1 MKTLV
6 VLQPGYLPWIGFF
19 DQLNRSDVF
28 IYYDDVQYDK
38 NGWRN
43 RNRIKS
49 PQGILWLSV
58 PVLTKGIEDKQIK
71 NMLIDNRSNWNTKQ
85 LKSISMCYAKAPYFK
100 NYFPELEELLSKTW
114 DNICELDIA
123 LVELI
128 SKWLKLERK
137 IYRSSELG
145 IYGSKSE
152 RLLNFCKHLGADNY
166 LSGNAAQD
174 YLDVDLF
181 KQSNINITWQDYEHP
196 VYEQINGEFIPYLSV
211 IDLIFN
217 MGEESRKILNI
228 DTPSKDDVLYCYS

>member
-1 MKTLV
+1 MNKLV
-6 VLQPGYLPWIGFF
+6 VLQPGYLPWLGFF
-19 DQLNRSDVF
+19 DQLNRSDIF
-28 IYYDDVQYDK
+28 IYYDDVQFDK
-38 NGWRN
+38 HGWRN

-71 NMLIDNRSNWNTKQ
+71 DIQIDNRSNWNVKQ
-85 LKSISMCYAKAPYFK
+85 LKTISMCYSKAAHFK
-100 NYFPELEELLSKTW
+100 SYFPELEELLSKTW

-152 RLLNFCKHLGADNY
+152 RLLNFCKHFGADNY
-166 LSGNAAQD
+166 LSGDSAQD

-181 KQSNINITWQDYEHP
+181 KKSNINVIWQNYEHP
-196 VYEQINGEFIPYLSV
+196 YYNQLYGEFIPYLSI
-211 IDLIFN
+211 IDLVFN
-217 MGEESRKILNI
+217 MGEESRNILKINSTISL
-228 DTPSKDDVLYCYS
+228 